1 MEGCVMSFYADEVS
15 DKHWQV
21 YRMRKED
28 GATLREVGEA
38 FGVTQER
45 VRQMVARCER
55 AIANVRAREAAS
67 AGSLGSL
74 RLQRKMQRKLELQLL
89 WKLEDWRDMQALDFM
104 RACKFND
111 LRLLRSIGEKTLGPF
126 CEELSK
132 VVGDEAVARWR
143 RGEQI

>member
-1 MEGCVMSFYADEVS
+1 MSFYEDEVS
-15 DKHWQV
+15 DKHWQI

-28 GATLREVGEA
+28 GTTLHKIGEA
-38 FGVTQER
+38 FGVNKER
-45 VRQMVARCER
+45 VRQIIAKCER
-55 AIANVRAREAAS
+55 AIENVSAREASS

-74 RLQRKMQRKLELQLL
+74 RLQRKMQAVLPWALG
-89 WKLEDWRDMQALDFM
+89 EDWQDRQVVDFM
-104 RACKFND
+104 RAYKFND
-111 LRLLRSIGEKTLGPF
+111 LRLLPNIGEKTLGPF

>member
-1 MEGCVMSFYADEVS
+1 MSFYSDEVS

-21 YRMRKED
+21 YRMRKDD
-28 GATLREVGEA
+28 GATLRKIGEA
-38 FGVTQER
+38 FGIHQER
-45 VRQMVARCER
+45 VRQIIARCER
-55 AIANVRAREAAS
+55 AINNVRAREAAS

-74 RLQRKMQRKLELQLL
+74 RLQRKMQGKLWWEIG
-89 WKLEDWRDMQALDFM
+89 EDWQDMQVVDFM

-111 LRLLRSIGEKTLGPF
+111 LRLLPNVGEKTLGPF

-132 VVGDEAVARWR
+132 VAGDEAVARWR

>member
-1 MEGCVMSFYADEVS
+1 MSFYSDEVS

-21 YRMRKED
+21 YRMRKDD
-28 GATLREVGEA
+28 GATLRKIGEA
-38 FGVTQER
+38 FGIHQER
-45 VRQMVARCER
+45 VRQIIARCER
-55 AIANVRAREAAS
+55 AINNVRAREAAS

-74 RLQRKMQRKLELQLL
+74 RLQRKMQGKLWWEIG
-89 WKLEDWRDMQALDFM
+89 EDWQDMQVVDFM

-111 LRLLRSIGEKTLGPF
+111 LRLLPNVGEKTLGPF

-132 VVGDEAVARWR
+132 VVGDETVARWR

>member
-1 MEGCVMSFYADEVS
+1 MSFYADEVP
-15 DKHWQV
+15 DKQWQV

-28 GATLREVGEA
+28 GATLRKIGEA

-45 VRQMVARCER
+45 VRQMIARCER
-55 AIANVRAREAAS
+55 AIGNVKAREAA
-67 AGSLGSL
+67 ATGSLGSL
-74 RLQRKMQRKLELQLL
+74 RLQRKMARKLDLQLL
-89 WKLEDWRDMQALDFM
+89 WKLKDWQDMQVVDFM

-111 LRLLRSIGEKTLGPF
+111 LRLLPNVGEKTLGPF

>member
-1 MEGCVMSFYADEVS
+1 MSFYSDEVP

-28 GATLREVGEA
+28 GATLSKVGEA

-45 VRQMVARCER
+45 VRQIIARCER
-55 AIANVRAREAAS
+55 AIGNVRAREAA
-67 AGSLGSL
+67 ATGSLGSL
-74 RLQRKMQRKLELQLL
+74 RLQRKMQQKLEMQLL
-89 WKLEDWRDMQALDFM
+89 WKLEDDWQDMQVVDFM
-104 RACKFND
+104 RVYKFND
-111 LRLLRSIGEKTLGPF
+111 LRLLRNIGEKTLGPF

-143 RGEQI
+143 RGEQL

>member
-1 MEGCVMSFYADEVS
+1 MSFYSDEVS

-28 GATLREVGEA
+28 GATLRKIGEA

-45 VRQMVARCER
+45 VRQMIARCER
-55 AIANVRAREAAS
+55 AINNVRAREAA
-67 AGSLGSL
+67 ATGSLGSL
-74 RLQRKMQRKLELQLL
+74 RLQRKMQRKLWRELGD
-89 WKLEDWRDMQALDFM
+89 DWQDMQVVDFM
-104 RACKFND
+104 RAWKFIN
-111 LRLLRSIGEKTLGPF
+111 LQLLRNLGSKTLAPF

-132 VVGDEAVARWR
+132 VVGDETVARWR

>member
-1 MEGCVMSFYADEVS
+1 MSFYADELS

-28 GATLREVGEA
+28 GATLRKVAEA

-45 VRQMVARCER
+45 IRQMVARCER
-55 AIANVRAREAAS
+55 VIVVINAREAA
-67 AGSLGSL
+67 ATGSLGSL
-74 RLQRKMQRKLELQLL
+74 RLQRAMIGPMMEVGD
-89 WKLEDWRDMQALDFM
+89 DWREMPVVEFM
-104 RACKFND
+104 RQWRFDYLQRIPNIGKK
-111 LRLLRSIGEKTLGPF
+111 RLAAF
-126 CEELSK
+126 CEELRK

>member
-1 MEGCVMSFYADEVS
+1 MSFYSDEVS
-15 DKHWQV
+15 DKHWKV

-28 GATLREVGEA
+28 GATLRKTGEA

-45 VRQMVARCER
+45 VRQIIARCER
-55 AIANVRAREAAS
+55 AINNVRAREAAS

-74 RLQRKMQRKLELQLL
+74 RLQRKMARKLWKELGD
-89 WKLEDWRDMQALDFM
+89 DWQDMQVVDFM
-104 RACKFND
+104 RAWKFVN
-111 LRLLRSIGEKTLGPF
+111 LQLLRNLGSKTLAPF

-132 VVGDEAVARWR
+132 VAGDETVARWR